1 METVIMNATV
11 LQVYGC
17 ELLVCDHSTSQ
28 EIIVHTTQASCFV
41 VGENVSIWYN
51 GAMTLSIP
59 PQITAV
65 CIQRSS
71 C

>member
-1 METVIMNATV
+1 METVLMFATV

-17 ELLVCDHSTSQ
+17 ELLVRDLTTSQ
-28 EIIVHTTQASCFV
+28 EIIVHTMQAPCFA
-41 VGENVSIWYN
+41 VGENVSISYN

-65 CIQRSS
+65 DLHRIS